1 MFTLLAAVAMQA
13 AAPAPAPDYAQDA
26 SWLCRPGRKDACA
39 VDQDVTVIAADG
51 TRKLERFKPA
61 AAPKFDCFYV
71 YPTLS
76 HDPGPNSDMIPGPEE
91 RLVVAAQAARFAAQ
105 CRVFAPMYRQVTLT
119 ALRASML
126 SGAPI
131 TGRELAYADVRAA
144 WASYL
149 ARDNRGRGVVLIGH
163 SQGSGILKQLIAQE
177 IEGKPAA
184 SRMIAAYLAGTNV
197 VDGDL
202 KSTPACTSANQSGCV
217 VAWVSFRADSPPPAN
232 SRFGTLDGKPAL
244 CVNAAQ
250 LNGSTTMSKAI
261 FTTAGAGESSKPMG
275 PWTKDG
281 AAVTTPFVSVP
292 GLISTKCSG
301 DGTRNWLAV
310 TVNADPADPRT
321 DTIVGDVTVGTVTLK
336 DWGLHLIDMPV
347 VMGDLV
353 ELSGKQAAAWAA
365 KK

>member
-1 MFTLLAAVAMQA
+1 MFTLLAALAVQA
-13 AAPAPAPDYAQDA
+13 AAPAPDYAQDA

-51 TRKLERFKPA
+51 TRKVERFKPA

-76 HDPGPNSDMIPGPEE
+76 HDPGQNSDMTPNAEE
-91 RLVVAAQAARFAAQ
+91 NLVVAAQAARFASQ

-119 ALRASML
+119 ALRAAIT

-131 TGRELAYADVRAA
+131 TGRAMAYADVKAA
-144 WASYL
+144 WESYL
-149 ARDNRGRGVVLIGH
+149 ARDNRGRGVILLGH
-163 SQGSGILKQLIAQE
+163 SQGSGILKELIARE

-184 SRMIAAYLAGTNV
+184 RQMIAAYLAGTNV

-202 KSTPACTSANQSGCV
+202 KSTPACTSASQAGCV
-217 VAWVSFRADSPPPAN
+217 VAWVSFRSDSPPPGN
-232 SRFGTLDGKPAL
+232 SRFGGTDGKPAL
-244 CVNAAQ
+244 CVNAAE
-250 LNGSTTMSKAI
+250 LNGSKTTSKAI
-261 FTTAGAGESSKPMG
+261 LSTAGAGESSKAMG

-281 AAVTTPFVSVP
+281 AAVATPFVAVP
-292 GLISTKCSG
+292 GLISTKCTG

-321 DTIVGDVTVGTVTLK
+321 DTIVGDVTVGDMVLK
-336 DWGLHLIDMPV
+336 DWGLHLIDLPV
-347 VMGDLV
+347 VMEDLV

-365 KK
+365 RK